1 MRRIAFAFLTLFIAL
16 QPLRATTILS
26 FGDNDRDHDRDSDH
40 ERERLEAEE
49 DTYDA
54 GVDLLDDSE
63 WRQAA
68 SHFRQVASMKMT
80 HAPASLY
87 WLAYAQNKMGQ
98 RSEALSTLLE
108 LSKSYPK
115 SKWAEDG
122 KVLEVEIRQSAGQ
135 NISPE
140 NVNDD
145 ELKLMALMG
154 LMQNDPERAIPIAE
168 KMLNG
173 TASPKVK
180 DRALFVLSQSG
191 SKQAY
196 DILVRVARDN
206 GRPELQS
213 KAIRYLGI
221 MGGEASRK
229 ALADVYSSSTDV
241 KIKKSILKSYMIAAD
256 KARLLSLAKT
266 ESNPEL
272 RAEAVR
278 QLGILGA
285 KSELS
290 DLYASETVIEIRK
303 QIIQAMFLGG
313 NADKLSDIARN
324 EKVQELRL
332 VAIRN
337 LGLLGGPRSGQALVS
352 IYETDGS
359 PDVRVAVIKGLF
371 LQANARAL
379 IALARKEKDPSL
391 KKEIVSKISLIHS
404 KESADYLMEYL
415 RE

>member
-1 MRRIAFAFLTLFIAL
+1 MTRIRIALTVFALLLAL
-16 QPLRATTILS
+16 QPLRATTILMM
-26 FGDNDRDHDRDSDH
+26 GERERDHDRSDAV
-40 ERERLEAEE
+40 EAEE
-49 DTYDA
+49 NTYDS
-54 GVDLLDDSE
+54 GVDLLDDGE

-68 SHFRQVASMKMT
+68 RHFRIVAEMKMK
-80 HAPASLY
+80 HAPAALY
-87 WLAYAQNKMGQ
+87 WLAYSQNKMGQ
-98 RSEALSTLLE
+98 RSEALATLLE
-108 LSKSYPK
+108 LAKSYPK
-115 SKWAEDG
+115 NKWAEDG

-135 NISPE
+135 SISPE

-168 KMLNG
+168 KMLAG

-191 SKQAY
+191 SPKAY

-206 GRPELQS
+206 ARPELQS

-221 MGGEASRK
+221 MGGELSRK
-229 ALADVYSSSTDV
+229 ALSDVYASSTDV
-241 KIKKSILKSYMIAAD
+241 KIKKSILKSYMISAD
-256 KARLLSLAKT
+256 KARLLALAKS
-266 ESNPEL
+266 EPNAEL
-272 RAEAVR
+272 RGEAVR

-285 KSELS
+285 KNELSEL
-290 DLYASETVIEIRK
+290 YATETAVDIRK

-313 NADKLSDIARN
+313 NADKLGDIARN

-337 LGLLGGPRSGQALVS
+337 LGLLGGPRSGQALVA
-352 IYETDGS
+352 IYEVDGS

-371 LQANARAL
+371 LQSNASAL
-379 IALARKEKDPSL
+379 ITLARKEKDPSL

>member
-1 MRRIAFAFLTLFIAL
+1 MTRIAFTLFTMFLAL

-26 FGDNDRDHDRDSDH
+26 FGGDNDRDNDH
-40 ERERLEAEE
+40 ENERVEAEE
-49 DTYDA
+49 NTYES
-54 GVDLLDDSE
+54 GVDLLDDGE

-68 SHFRQVASMKMT
+68 SHFRQVASMRMT
-80 HAPASLY
+80 HAPAALY

-115 SKWAEDG
+115 SKWTEDG

-135 NISPE
+135 SISPE

-168 KMLNG
+168 KMLAG

-206 GRPELQS
+206 GRPELQA

-221 MGGEASRK
+221 MGGERSRK
-229 ALADVYSSSTDV
+229 ALSDVYTSSTDV
-241 KIKKSILKSYMIAAD
+241 KIKKSILKSYMISGD
-256 KARLLSLAKT
+256 RARLLALAKA
-266 ESNPEL
+266 ESNAEL
-272 RAEAVR
+272 RGEAVR

-285 KSELS
+285 KNELS
-290 DLYASETVIEIRK
+290 DLYASETAVDIRK

-313 NADKLSDIARN
+313 NAEKLSDIARN

-337 LGLLGGPRSGQALVS
+337 LGLLGGPRSGQALLA
-352 IYETDGS
+352 IYESDGS

-371 LQANARAL
+371 LQSNATAL
-379 IALARKEKDPSL
+379 ISLARKEKDPSL